1 MSLTVFLAVLAAAF
15 LHALWNALLRL
26 GGSKIGAMV
35 MLSMAEIFIGLAI
48 VASRPL
54 PAPAAWQWLA
64 MTTVAQVAYK
74 FFLARAYEEGDLS
87 RVYPLARGTAPMLV
101 ALATAALALDHIAPM
116 GYLGIAVLGCGIL
129 FMARGV
135 FTDGESRKMLPF
147 AIGSAIATASYTL
160 IDGIGGRVSGDVVA
174 YVGWILVLSGGSFS
188 AGMLALRG
196 PGLIR
201 GQSPRAWLTAGIAA
215 LTSYVAYA
223 VSIWAMTKAPIA
235 LVAVL
240 RETSILFAVLIGWLV
255 FGERMTRAKALA
267 AVLIVCGVIMTRI

>member
-15 LHALWNALLRL
+15 LHASWNALLRL
-26 GGSKIGAMV
+26 GGSKIQAMA
-35 MLSMAEIFIGLAI
+35 MLSCTEIVIGLAI

-54 PAPAAWQWLA
+54 PAPGAWKWLA
-64 MTTVAQVAYK
+64 ATTVAQVAYK

-101 ALATAALALDHIAPM
+101 ALVTAVFALDHIAAT

-147 AIGSAIATASYTL
+147 AAGSAIATASYTL

-174 YVGWILVLSGGSFS
+174 YVGWLLLFSG
-188 AGMLALRG
+188 AGFAGGMVALRG

-201 GQSPRAWLTAGIAA
+201 GQSARAWLTAGLAA
-215 LTSYVAYA
+215 TISYIAYA
-223 VSIWAMTKAPIA
+223 VSIWAMTRAPIA

-240 RETSILFAVLIGWLV
+240 RETSILFAVLIGWLA

-267 AVLIVCGVIMTRI
+267 AGLIVVGVVMTRI